1 MHPRWA
7 FGDALAAFLEPLRE
21 AGLQALEFGLEA
33 HDADWPRFLPLIKD
47 CRQLGFALCFHAPY
61 RLPYTIAGF
70 AGRER
75 AEIEAAYAPMLDI
88 AVRFGPATVVVH
100 GARSTTRLYEEVYAD
115 TIAFL
120 EWALEQYPTL
130 TFALENLNPDPGQT
144 KVGTERVEVLRIVQE
159 IDAPN
164 LGICWDMGHDVQAGR
179 LYLPDTAPRA
189 EPRDEAWLRHVRH
202 VHVHDID
209 EQGIDHYPLIH
220 GQVPYQVWL
229 PALVATG
236 FEGIATLEI
245 KGGQLMSLEV
255 AQIMEMLVE
264 SIGEIHRFLGASNAV
279 TGGGA

>member
-1 MHPRWA
+1 MNNRLVGFNMHPRWA
-7 FGDALAAFLEPLRE
+7 FGDALAAFLGPLRE

-33 HDADWPRFLPLIKD
+33 HDADWPRFLPLMED
-47 CRQLGFALCFHAPY
+47 CGQLGFTICFHAPY
-61 RLPYTIAGF
+61 RMPYTIAGF
-70 AGRER
+70 AGHER
-75 AEIEAAYAPMLDI
+75 TAIEAAYAPMLDI
-88 AVRFGPATVVVH
+88 AARFGLATVVVH
-100 GARSTTRLYEEVYAD
+100 GARSTTRLHEEVYAD

-144 KVGTERVEVLRIVQE
+144 KVGTHRVEVLRIVEE

-179 LYLPDTAPRA
+179 LYLPD
-189 EPRDEAWLRHVRH
+189 EAWLHYVRH

-209 EQGIDHYPLIH
+209 EQDVDHYPLIH
-220 GQVPYQVWL
+220 GRVPYQDWL
-229 PALVATG
+229 PALAATG

-245 KGGQLMSLEV
+245 KGGQLASLEV

-264 SIGEIHRFLGASNAV
+264 GVGEIHRFLGVSNAV